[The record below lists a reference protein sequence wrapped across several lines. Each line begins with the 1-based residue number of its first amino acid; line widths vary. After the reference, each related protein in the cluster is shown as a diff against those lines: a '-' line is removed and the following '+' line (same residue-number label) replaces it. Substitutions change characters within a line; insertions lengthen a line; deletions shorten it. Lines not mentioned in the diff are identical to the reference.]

1 MNPRFVALATVL
13 DVVVLVG
20 LGVGVFFAPLTL
32 VWAFEDGFST
42 ELLSSWAVAVQGWF
56 LGHGVPLAVSLPLE
70 LSESLGLGVSGQNF
84 RVDVALLGIALVTL
98 LWGYR
103 IGAREGTKK
112 HPILTWF
119 LAVGMMVGLS
129 FLLVFFLPMGSVS
142 IDLVDALVRP
152 AVFLAAGLALATWA
166 GPDTAGR
173 EIIRERFP
181 QWLSAVVRTGFAAGI
196 AALLAMVGVAAVVVS
211 ILLVV
216 SFAPVISLYESL
228 QPGAYGIIALSIGQL
243 ALLPTVVVWVFSWLV
258 GPGFTLGT
266 GAVVSPLG
274 TSTDALP
281 ALPLAGIL
289 PEEAPAGA
297 LAVIAV
303 PIGVAFAMGLLSRSR
318 LMGANRGGLWRGE
331 GTPFVEQPATMA
343 VFAAALSSLVAS
355 AGALVLT
362 ELARGELG
370 PGRFSEVGPDPWSVA
385 LWWGAQVFVGV
396 VLGLLSGGLAEK
408 RVSARR

>member
-181 QWLSAVVRTGFAAGI
+181 QWLSAIVRTGFAAGNSCATGDGGCRRRCCVDSAGGVFCPGDFALRVFATWRLRDYRAVHR
-196 AALLAMVGVAAVVVS
+196 AASPLAHSGGVGVLLACGPWVYFGHGGCGLASGHVDGC
-211 ILLVV
+211 
-216 SFAPVISLYESL
+216 APS
-228 QPGAYGIIALSIGQL
+228 
-243 ALLPTVVVWVFSWLV
+243 PTVGGDSSRRSSSGRPGGDRRADRGRVCD
-258 GPGFTLGT
+258 GP
-266 GAVVSPLG
+266 
-274 TSTDALP
+274 
-281 ALPLAGIL
+281 
-289 PEEAPAGA
+289 
-297 LAVIAV
+297 
-303 PIGVAFAMGLLSRSR
+303 
-318 LMGANRGGLWRGE
+318 
-331 GTPFVEQPATMA
+331 
-343 VFAAALSSLVAS
+343 LVAIS
-355 AGALVLT
+355 ADGC
-362 ELARGELG
+362 E
-370 PGRFSEVGPDPWSVA
+370 PGRFVGAARAPPLSNSPPPWQF
-385 LWWGAQVFVGV
+385 LP
-396 VLGLLSGGLAEK
+396 LLFPRLSLLRG
-408 RVSARR
+408 RSF

>member
-1 MNPRFVALATVL
+1 MNPRVVALATVL

-20 LGVGVFFAPLTL
+20 LGVGLFFAPLTL

-70 LSESLGLGVSGQNF
+70 LSQSLGLGVSGQDF
-84 RVDVALLGIALVTL
+84 RVDVALLGVALLTL

-103 IGAREGTKK
+103 IGAREGTKR
-112 HPILTWF
+112 HPLLTWF
-119 LAVGMMVGLS
+119 LAIGVMVGLS
-129 FLLVFFLPMGSVS
+129 FLLAFFLPEGSVS
-142 IDLVDALVRP
+142 INLTDALLRP

-173 EIIRERFP
+173 ELIRERFP
-181 QWLSAVVRTGFAAGI
+181 QWLSSVVRTGFAAGVGS
-196 AALLAMVGVAAVVVS
+196 LLAMVGVAAVVVS

-243 ALLPTVVVWVFSWLV
+243 ALLPTVVVWAFSWLV
-258 GPGFTLGT
+258 GPGFSLGV

-274 TSTDALP
+274 TSIDALP

-289 PEEAPAGA
+289 PEQAPAAA
-297 LAVIAV
+297 LAIIALPIAV
-303 PIGVAFAMGLLSRSR
+303 AFTMGLLSRPR
-318 LMGANRGGLWRGE
+318 LLGKNRGGLWQGE
-331 GTPFVEQPATMA
+331 GTPLIEQPVIMA
-343 VFAAALSSLVAS
+343 VFASLVAALVAA
-355 AGALVLT
+355 AGALVLS

-370 PGRFSEVGPDPWSVA
+370 PGRFSEVGPDPWTVA
-385 LWWGAQVFVGV
+385 LWWGGQVFVGV
-396 VLGLLSGGLAEK
+396 VLGLLSGGLAAG
-408 RVSARR
+408 RSSARR